1 MKRKDWF
8 IVVSFLVLSIV
19 VDQLSKRWAT
29 GLSEIN
35 YGYLKFILVH
45 NQGAMLG
52 LFSELPAV
60 LRIVTLSTSGVF
72 ILCLYSLVQY
82 LIPRKLIILRIS
94 LSILVGGILGNVLD
108 RILYG
113 YVIDF
118 IAIETPQWHSP
129 IWNVADVIQWMG
141 YILMVYS
148 LLKYSEQL
156 WPDQNERKTFWVNK
170 KFQIKYSV
178 FFTVTGLFLTLISVV
193 FSYTYLKV
201 TLEELVGYNPA
212 LVSKFT
218 QPFLFTFLILSM
230 IFSLILFLVGKVIS
244 HRIAGPLYAF
254 ERFLKEVL
262 DGKGLTSSGAALKL
276 RTNDDFKH
284 LEALAEQI
292 KIKLVKINSEKTIHV
307 TEYNEEGST
316 KAPSENP
323 DESGD

>member
-8 IVVSFLVLSIV
+8 FVISFLVISIL
-19 VDQLSKRWAT
+19 VDQFSKQWAT
-29 GLSEIN
+29 GITEMN
-35 YGYLKFILVH
+35 YGYLKLVLVH

-82 LIPRKLIILRIS
+82 LIPRRLLILRIS

-108 RILYG
+108 RIFYG

-129 IWNVADVIQWMG
+129 IWNVADVIQWLG

-178 FFTVTGLFLTLISVV
+178 FFTVTGLFLTLISLV

-201 TLEELVGYNPA
+201 TLEEIVGYNPA

-218 QPFLFTFLILSM
+218 QPFLFTFLTLAL
-230 IFSLILFLVGKVIS
+230 IFSLILFFVGKVIS

-262 DGKGLTSSGAALKL
+262 GGKGLTNSGAALKL

-284 LEALAEQI
+284 LEELAEQI
-292 KIKLVKINSEKTIHV
+292 RLKLIQINAERTIQV
-307 TEYNEEGST
+307 TEYKDDEES
-316 KAPSENP
+316 
-323 DESGD
+323 